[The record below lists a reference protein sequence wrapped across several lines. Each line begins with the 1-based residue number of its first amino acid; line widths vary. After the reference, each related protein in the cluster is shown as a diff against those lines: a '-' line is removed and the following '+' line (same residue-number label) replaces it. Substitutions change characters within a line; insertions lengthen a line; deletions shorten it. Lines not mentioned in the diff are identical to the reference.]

1 MYEES
6 VVSSS
11 ARHQPHGPVETG
23 RRQSISAC
31 GGWNGGPAR
40 QRGLSLVSLIFI
52 GVVVIF
58 LLVIGAKA
66 VPAMTEYFA
75 VDRAVQKVAGEGQTV
90 RDIRSAFDRYATV
103 DNISSISGR
112 DLDVT
117 KDGDR
122 VIVSFSY
129 QYSIPIMDNV
139 RIVIDFAGSNR
150 DHPGRNLQQ

>member
-1 MYEES
+1 
-6 VVSSS
+6 VHPL
-11 ARHQPHGPVETG
+11 AAGPPG
-23 RRQSISAC
+23 AA
-31 GGWNGGPAR
+31 AR
-40 QRGLSLVSLIFI
+40 QRGLSLVSLIFV
-52 GVVVIF
+52 GVIVVF

-75 VDRAVQKVAGEGQTV
+75 IDRAVQKVAGEGQTV

-103 DNISSISGR
+103 DDIKSIYGK
-112 DLDVT
+112 DLDIT

-122 VIVSFSY
+122 VIVSYSY
-129 QYSIPIMDNV
+129 QYSIPILDNV

>member
-1 MYEES
+1 M
-6 VVSSS
+6 S
-11 ARHQPHGPVETG
+11 APFG
-23 RRQSISAC
+23 A
-31 GGWNGGPAR
+31 AR
-40 QRGLSLVSLIFI
+40 QRGLSVVSLIFV
-52 GVVVIF
+52 GVIVVF

-90 RDIRSAFDRYATV
+90 RDIRAAFDRYATV
-103 DNISSISGR
+103 DNISSVSGK
-112 DLDVT
+112 DLDIT
-117 KDGDR
+117 KDGEK
-122 VIVSFSY
+122 VIVSYAY

>member
-6 VVSSS
+6 VASSS
-11 ARHQPHGPVETG
+11 TPSHPRSAVA
-23 RRQSISAC
+23 RRQSISAAAR
-31 GGWNGGPAR
+31 WSGGPTR

-58 LLVIGAKA
+58 LMVIGAKA

-90 RDIRSAFDRYATV
+90 RDIRNAFDRYATV
-103 DNISSISGR
+103 DNITSISGR
-112 DLDVT
+112 DLDIT
-117 KDGDR
+117 KDGER